1 MAETL
6 FEGTPQAD
14 YLKHIKYPDAELKNW
29 KDLEGA
35 LSEKTFL
42 SAKQKDIFAKA
53 DQAKANVLNTHA
65 DELSGLSTKIGEI
78 NLKVNQFLINHEADF
93 KASPVFNLEDYEVIA
108 ETKYKI
114 KRKKES
120 KNNAKA

>member
-1 MAETL
+1 MADL

-14 YLKHIKYPDAELKNW
+14 YLNHIKYPDAELKNW

-42 SAKQKDIFAKA
+42 SGKQKDIYAKA
-53 DQAKANVLNTHA
+53 DQAKQGVLNAHA
-65 DELSGLSTKIGEI
+65 DELSGLNTKIGEI

-93 KASPVFNLEDYEVIA
+93 KASPVLNLEDYEVIA

-114 KRKKES
+114 KRKKE
-120 KNNAKA
+120 KK